1 MAYMYHKT
9 IDFFISSHLSDSS
22 AEITQKKKQQQQ
34 QKNIII
40 SDRGN
45 ADLFFAEIRVM
56 LKFVLN
62 SVM

>member
-22 AEITQKKKQQQQ
+22 AEITQKKKTNNK
-34 QKNIII
+34 KNPIII